1 MINPIFRFGLLF
13 SSAIFSTFGLP
24 NDCQIV
30 APAAL
35 PIAATIDMVNV
46 INIWVE
52 FPMLSFILSPPIKAT
67 VFSAEM
73 KRAETPTSVPAK
85 RKISM
90 LCSSA
95 VVPQIPDQNPNQP
108 ETSGTKG
115 EDNVQDQPGRTP
127 FLSAIPAHGSS
138 PFQVLSFS

>member
-52 FPMLSFILSPPIKAT
+52 FLMLSFILSPPIKAT

>member
-52 FPMLSFILSPPIKAT
+52 FPMLSFILSPPIKETA
-67 VFSAEM
+67 FSAEM

>member
-1 MINPIFRFGLLF
+1 
-13 SSAIFSTFGLP
+13 
-24 NDCQIV
+24 
-30 APAAL
+30 
-35 PIAATIDMVNV
+35 
-46 INIWVE
+46 
-52 FPMLSFILSPPIKAT
+52 MLSFILSPPIKGTA
-67 VFSAEM
+67 FSAEM

-127 FLSAIPAHGSS
+127 FISAIPAHGGS